1 MIHLARKPS
10 LWVSLVLRIVFL
22 VVAVFAVFA
31 LTLAYGEHQTRHFK
45 RPSESAVTPAEPA
58 KDRWLEAA

>member
-1 MIHLARKPS
+1 MPLESIV
-10 LWVSLVLRIVFL
+10 VSGL

-31 LTLAYGEHQTRHFK
+31 LTLAYGEHQTRHVK
-45 RPSESAVTPAEPA
+45 RPSESAATPAEPA